1 MVFAEPWVVLLIVWR
16 FASTNQKQ
24 VWVVTP
30 HQFGIST
37 PVSPDQTSYRDGD
50 QWWRREMSA
59 VLSGYS
65 YISFEFV
72 IAIVIGI
79 GIGISTPV
87 RFSDVIS

>member
-1 MVFAEPWVVLLIVWR
+1 MVFAEPWVVLLIGWR

-24 VWVVTP
+24 VWVATP
-30 HQFGIST
+30 HQFAISN
-37 PVSPDQTSYRDGD
+37 PVSQTSYRDGD

-72 IAIVIGI
+72 IEIGIGI